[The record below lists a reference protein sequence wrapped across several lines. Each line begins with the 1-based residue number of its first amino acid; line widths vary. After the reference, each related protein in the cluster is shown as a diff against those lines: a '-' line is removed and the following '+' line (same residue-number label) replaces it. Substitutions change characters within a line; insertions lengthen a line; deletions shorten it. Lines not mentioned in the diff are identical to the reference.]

1 MSDSRLLA
9 RRAAAPVV
17 KILALASLSMA
28 AGAAAAPDLAAMN
41 QPHKPFQ
48 IIGNTYYVGT
58 AGIASVLITSDFG
71 HVLVDAGLPESAP
84 LIARNIEALGFKLT
98 DVKGIVFSHPHVDH
112 VGGLAELQKLTG
124 AQVYSLR
131 AAEEVLRTGKL
142 PKDDPQYGVRSPA
155 IPKIARNW
163 IVTDGQLLGIGSLRL
178 RVFATPG
185 HTPGSATWTWD
196 ACEGSKCL
204 PFVYADSM
212 SPVSADKYRFKDHP
226 ETVAA
231 FEASLKVIEG
241 LPCGLLLTPHPDA
254 ARLEKLE
261 AAKGSA
267 DALKEEGACKQF
279 AQQRREALQ
288 KRIAEGR

>member
-1 MSDSRLLA
+1 MSGSTQWA
-9 RRAAAPVV
+9 RRAAAPMARL
-17 KILALASLSMA
+17 LAVASFSMA
-28 AGAAAAPDLAAMN
+28 ATGAAAPDLAAMN

-48 IIGNTYYVGT
+48 ILGNTYYVGT
-58 AGIASVLITSDFG
+58 AGIASVLVTSSFG

-84 LIARNIEALGFKLT
+84 LIAKNIEELGFKLT
-98 DVKGIVFSHPHVDH
+98 DVKGIVFSHPHADH
-112 VGGLAELQKLTG
+112 IGGIAELQKLTG
-124 AQVYSLR
+124 AQVYGLR
-131 AAEEVLRTGKL
+131 AAEDVLRTGKL
-142 PKDDPQYGVRSPA
+142 PKDDPQYGARSPA
-155 IPKIARNW
+155 IPKVARSW

-178 RVFATPG
+178 RVYATPG

-204 PFVYADSM
+204 AFVYADSLN
-212 SPVSADKYRFKDHP
+212 PVSADKYRFKDHP

-231 FEASLKVIEG
+231 FESSLKVIES
-241 LPCGLLLTPHPDA
+241 LECELLLTPHPDA
-254 ARLEKLE
+254 ARLGKLA
-261 AAKGSA
+261 AAKGDA